1 MGAQREAEKEK
12 REWKEAEAAAEKK
25 ATACGAPNSSGI
37 LPPTLLRS
45 PAVSRGRAKFPAR
58 TSAPVSAVRKGVR
71 LDRPSGSPRQFS
83 QCHKVINGALSS
95 SCSDD
100 YTNATVFVR
109 SDPPPVRPIPPRFIR
124 VLAPPQGVLIQPLS
138 TTAAAQSRSTS
149 ASRVI
154 ARTKIT
160 CRPGSVHAP
169 SILRL
174 PCGIPA

>member
-83 QCHKVINGALSS
+83 QCHKVVNGALSS
-95 SCSDD
+95 SCSE
-100 YTNATVFVR
+100 V
-109 SDPPPVRPIPPRFIR
+109 PPIPTRFIR
-124 VLAPPQGVLIQPLS
+124 VLAPPQGVLIQTLP